1 MLQGIGAAPGVAFG
15 HVHLIDRR
23 KIKHPK
29 HHVTAEQTDG
39 EVARLEAAVGV
50 AGASLMA
57 LKDKAGEHSS
67 ILEAHLMMMQDPL
80 LLGSARRH
88 IVDDK
93 KCSEWALRSAVHE
106 IRASFDALG
115 DAYFRE
121 RRSDIDFVGDRILS
135 AMLNA
140 DGNEASLL
148 DDAPEDA
155 VVVSHDLSP
164 ADVIAL
170 SRKRV
175 RGIVTEVG
183 GSTSHTAILARALDL
198 PAVVGCAGIL
208 ERAGSGDPVI
218 VDGHAGEVVLDPTPA
233 LVARYKGLSQRRAQ
247 VFGELQRESKL
258 ASESLDGRR
267 LTLLANVEIPEEIAP
282 ALAAGAEGVGLYRSE
297 FLFIN
302 RSELP
307 SDDDHEAVCGAIL
320 DGLGDLPATLR
331 TFDIGSD
338 KLAAAVRLPRE
349 HNPALGLRACRL
361 GLARPTMFRAQ
372 LRGMLKAIFAR
383 KRGSILLPMIGSVEE
398 LMAVR
403 ELIDGESEA
412 LEKSGVPRWEGLR
425 VGVMIELPA
434 AVWIADELAAR
445 CDFFSVGTND
455 LIQYALGI
463 DRGNEQVAHLYQPL
477 HPAVLR
483 ALKTTVD
490 AAHRRKIPVSLCG
503 ESAADPGLLP
513 AILGLGFDSLS
524 MPAQAIARVRYVLRR
539 LRYDDAQRLVAA
551 CLACARARDVEA
563 LVNDLLEGA
572 VPDLAMLREAAHE

>member
-1 MLQGIGAAPGVAFG
+1 
-15 HVHLIDRR
+15 LIDRR

-29 HHVTAEQTDG
+29 HHVADEQIPG
-39 EVARLEAAVGV
+39 ELSRLEAAVAV
-50 AGASLMA
+50 ASSSLIA

-80 LLGSARRH
+80 LLENARRH

-93 KCSEWALRSAVHE
+93 CCAEWALRSAVSE
-106 IRASFDALG
+106 IRSSFEALG
-115 DAYFRE
+115 DEYFRE

-140 DGNEASLL
+140 EGNEVSLL
-148 DDAPEDA
+148 DAAPADAI
-155 VVVSHDLSP
+155 VVSHDLSP

-170 SRKRV
+170 SKKRV

-183 GSTSHTAILARALDL
+183 GSTSHTAILARARDL
-198 PAVVGCAGIL
+198 PAVVGCASVI
-208 ERAGSGDPVI
+208 ERAGAGDPII
-218 VDGHAGEVVLDPTPA
+218 VDGGAGEVVLDPTPD
-233 LVARYKGLSQRRAQ
+233 LVARYKGLSSRRAQ
-247 VFGELQRESKL
+247 VFGELQRQSKL
-258 ASESLDGRR
+258 DSTSLDGRKMA
-267 LTLLANVEIPEEIAP
+267 LLANIEIPEEIAR

-302 RSELP
+302 RRELP
-307 SDDDHEAVCGAIL
+307 SHLDHETVCGAIL
-320 DGLGDLPATLR
+320 DGLGDMPATLR

-383 KRGSILLPMIGSVEE
+383 KRGSILLPMIGSVDE
-398 LMAVR
+398 LTAVR
-403 ELIDGESEA
+403 ALIDGEVEA
-412 LEKSGVPRWEGLR
+412 LGNDGIPRWEGLR

-455 LIQYALGI
+455 LIQHALGI

-483 ALKTTVD
+483 ALKVTVD
-490 AAHRRKIPVSLCG
+490 AAHRKKIPVSLCG
-503 ESAADPGLLP
+503 ESAADPALLP
-513 AILGLGFDSLS
+513 ALLGLGFDSLS
-524 MPAQAIARVRYVLRR
+524 MPASAIPRVRYVLRR
-539 LRYDDAQRLVAA
+539 LRFDDCQRLVAA

-563 LVNDLLEGA
+563 LVNDALEGA

>member
-1 MLQGIGAAPGVAFG
+1 M
-15 HVHLIDRR
+15 
-23 KIKHPK
+23 
-29 HHVTAEQTDG
+29 T
-39 EVARLEAAVGV
+39 EAS
-50 AGASLMA
+50 ASLLA

-80 LLGSARRH
+80 LLEGARRH
-88 IVDDK
+88 IVEDK
-93 KCSEWALRSAVHE
+93 KCAEWALRSAVTE

-135 AMLNA
+135 AMLHHSGDSA
-140 DGNEASLL
+140 VLDEA
-148 DDAPEDA
+148 PPDA
-155 VVVSHDLSP
+155 VIVSHDLSP

-170 SRKRV
+170 SKKRV
-175 RGIVTEVG
+175 RAIVTEVG

-208 ERAGSGDPVI
+208 ERAGAGDTVI
-218 VDGHAGEVVLDPTPA
+218 VDGGAGEVVLDPTPA
-233 LVARYKGLSQRRAQ
+233 LVARYKALATKRAH
-247 VFGELQRESKL
+247 VFDELQRESKL
-258 ASESLDGRR
+258 EGITLDGRKMA
-267 LTLLANVEIPEEIAP
+267 LLANVEIPEEIP
-282 ALAAGAEGVGLYRSE
+282 SALIAGAEGVGLYRSE

-302 RSELP
+302 RNELP
-307 SDDDHEAVCGAIL
+307 SDVDHETVCAAIL
-320 DGLGDLPATLR
+320 DGLGDKPATLR

-338 KLAAAVRLPRE
+338 KLAAAVKLPRE

-372 LRGMLKAIFAR
+372 LRGMLRAIFAR
-383 KRGSILLPMIGSVEE
+383 KRGAILLPMIGSVEE

-403 ELIDGESEA
+403 DLIDAEIEG
-412 LEKSGVPRWEGLR
+412 LEKSGIERWDGLKI
-425 VGVMIELPA
+425 GVMIELPA
-434 AVWIADELAAR
+434 AVWIADELASR

-483 ALKTTVD
+483 ALKATVD
-490 AAHRRKIPVSLCG
+490 AAHRKKISVSLCG
-503 ESAADPGLLP
+503 ESAADPSLLP
-513 AILGLGFDSLS
+513 ALLGLGFDSMS
-524 MPAQAIARVRYVLRR
+524 MPASAIPRIRYVLRR

-551 CLACARARDVEA
+551 CLACYRARDVEA
-563 LVNDLLEGA
+563 LVNDALEGA

>member
-1 MLQGIGAAPGVAFG
+1 M
-15 HVHLIDRR
+15 HLVDRR

-29 HHVTAEQTDG
+29 HHVTTEQTAG
-39 EVARLEAAVGV
+39 ELLRLQAAVTV
-50 AGASLMA
+50 AAASLLA
-57 LKDKAGEHSS
+57 LKDRAGEHSS
-67 ILEAHLMMMQDPL
+67 ILEAHLMMMRDPL
-80 LLGSARRH
+80 LLEGAQRH
-88 IVDDK
+88 IVEDK
-93 KCSEWALRSAVHE
+93 KCAEWALRSAVQE

-135 AMLNA
+135 AMLHT
-140 DGNEASLL
+140 DGSGVSLL
-148 DDAPEDA
+148 DDAPDDA
-155 VVVSHDLSP
+155 VIVSHDLSP

-198 PAVVGCAGIL
+198 PAVVGCAGVL
-208 ERAGSGDPVI
+208 ERAGAGDLVI
-218 VDGHAGEVVLDPTPA
+218 VDGGAGEVVLDPSPA
-233 LVARYKGLSQRRAQ
+233 LVAHYRGLQQGRAQ
-247 VFGELQRESKL
+247 VFLQVQRESAL
-258 ASESLDGRR
+258 ASVTLDGKSMA
-267 LTLLANVEIPEEIAP
+267 LLANVEIPEEIAP
-282 ALAAGAEGVGLYRSE
+282 AIAAGAEGVGLYRSE

-307 SDDDHEAVCGAIL
+307 TDDDHETVCGAIL
-320 DGLGDLPATLR
+320 DGLGSMPATLR

-372 LRGMLKAIFAR
+372 LRGMLRAIFVR
-383 KRGSILLPMIGSVEE
+383 KRGAILLPMIGSVEE

-403 ELIDGESEA
+403 ELIDGETDA
-412 LEKSGVPRWEGLR
+412 LENHGVLRWQGLR

-483 ALKTTVD
+483 ALKSTID
-490 AAHRRKIPVSLCG
+490 AAHRHKIPVSLCG
-503 ESAADPGLLP
+503 ESAADPVLLP
-513 AILGLGFDSLS
+513 VMLGLGFDSLS
-524 MPAQAIARVRYVLRR
+524 MPASAIARVRYVLRR
-539 LRYDDAQRLVAA
+539 LRYDDAQSLVAR
-551 CLACARARDVEA
+551 CLACPRSCDVEA
-563 LVNDLLEGA
+563 LVNEALLRA
-572 VPDLAMLREAAHE
+572 VPDLTMLREAAHE